1 MRKTLSAVGNSLG
14 LIIERPILDLLKINR
29 DTPLEIETD
38 GNALIITPVRATQAE
53 RVSDITEE
61 LMNRHDKVLR
71 ELSNDAKCPDG
82 VLITAQKSEVSEQLQ
97 LARTIMEKRRDALHK
112 LSK

>member
-14 LIIERPILDLLKINR
+14 LIIERPILELLKINK

-38 GNALIITPVRATQAE
+38 GNALIITPVRTTRAE
-53 RVSDITEE
+53 RISDITED

-71 ELSNDAKCPDG
+71 ELAK
-82 VLITAQKSEVSEQLQ
+82 
-97 LARTIMEKRRDALHK
+97 
-112 LSK
+112 